1 MGNGNEETMPAQSTR
16 DSAVE
21 VATQVNAGMAGLGI
35 LTFALFPL
43 TVPGLVLFVIAP
55 LVALAVVGAVL
66 AAPFV
71 LVLSLVLIVRRRRS
85 RRRARRST
93 EPAGAPPEAGFVRH
107 RAPA

>member
-1 MGNGNEETMPAQSTR
+1 MPTESR
-16 DSAVE
+16 KDSAVE
-21 VATQVNAGMAGLGI
+21 VATQVNAEMAGLGI

-43 TVPGLVLFVIAP
+43 AVPGLVLFVIAP

-71 LVLSLVLIVRRRRS
+71 LVLSLFLIVRRRRS

-93 EPAGAPPEAGFVRH
+93 KRAGTPPEAGFVRH